1 MTGRIG
7 RRFGWVILATLAG
20 CAPLPPAGGDAVTAP
35 SLPARWHAPLPPP
48 ADAPRVPPDGAWW
61 AGFDDPLVPRLI
73 AAAEAVS
80 PTVATAAA
88 RIEQARATRTAAVA
102 ARLPSLDAE
111 ASASRGR
118 QDISLP
124 VATSLVVAARA
135 GWELDV
141 FGRTRAGQDAADARL
156 AGARVRAADARVAL
170 AAETADSYLGLRAC
184 EARVVQA
191 RLEAGSRAESSR
203 LTGLS
208 SRAGFESPANA
219 ALARASAAQVLV
231 GAKLQAEQCELGVK
245 ALVALTGL
253 AEDTLRELLAPAS
266 ARLPVPATLVVP
278 SVPAAALAQ
287 RPDVR
292 ARERDLAAAS
302 ADVER
307 VRAERFPRVS
317 LAGSIGAGRVD
328 FGTGPVSGAVWSL
341 GPLAVTLPIFDA
353 GTRRGYVVAARA
365 AYDAA
370 ASAYAATLR
379 TAVREVESAL
389 VTLQGSADRIADAEA
404 AARDFEVALRA
415 ADARYR
421 SGFGT
426 LFELEEGRRSAFAAQ
441 NTLIDLKR
449 ERIAAWISLHRALGG
464 GWQGAAD
471 DAPGANAAA
480 LQLR

>member
-1 MTGRIG
+1 MTGRVG
-7 RRFGWVILATLAG
+7 TRLASVLLATLTG
-20 CAPLPPAGGDAVTAP
+20 CVQLPPAADVASIAAVP
-35 SLPARWHAPLPPP
+35 SRWHATLPPP
-48 ADAPRVPPDGAWW
+48 ADAPVGQSANAWW

-80 PTVATAAA
+80 PTVAAAAA

-124 VATSLVVAARA
+124 AATSLVVAARA

-141 FGRTRAGQDAADARL
+141 FGRNRAAQDAADARL
-156 AGARVRAADARVAL
+156 AGAEASAADARVAL

-184 EARVVQA
+184 QARVVQA

-203 LTGLS
+203 LTDLS

-219 ALARASAAQVLV
+219 ALARASAAQVRV
-231 GAKLQAEQCELGVK
+231 GAKQQAEQCEQGVK

-253 AEDTLRELLAPAS
+253 AEDPLRELLAPAT
-266 ARLPVPATLVVP
+266 ARLPVPAALVVL

-292 ARERDLAAAS
+292 ARERDLVAAS

-307 VRAERFPRVS
+307 ARAERFPRVS
-317 LAGSIGAGRVD
+317 LAGSIGVGRVD
-328 FGTGPVSGAVWSL
+328 FGAGPVSGAVWNL

-353 GTRRGYVVAARA
+353 GTRRANVVAARA
-365 AYDAA
+365 AYDAS

-379 TAVREVESAL
+379 TAIREVESAL
-389 VTLQGSADRIADAEA
+389 VNLQGSAERIVDAQA
-404 AARDFEVALRA
+404 AAGDFEVALRA

-426 LFELEEGRRSAFAAQ
+426 LFELEEARRSAFAAQ
-441 NTLIDLKR
+441 NALIDLQR
-449 ERIAAWISLHRALGG
+449 ERIAAWIALHRALGG
-464 GWQGAAD
+464 GWQRIEPDPASG
-471 DAPGANAAA
+471 NATA
-480 LQLR
+480 LHLR